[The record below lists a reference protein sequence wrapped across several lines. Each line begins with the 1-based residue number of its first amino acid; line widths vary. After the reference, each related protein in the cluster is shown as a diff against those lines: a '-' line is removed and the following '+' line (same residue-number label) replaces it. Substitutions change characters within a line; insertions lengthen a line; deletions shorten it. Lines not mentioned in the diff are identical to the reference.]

1 MHTLRPLA
9 LYLATIA
16 IGCGN
21 AAVAHPPNL
30 HPPLHG
36 TAVQAEAPSREQQ
49 AFQTALN
56 GAKRACASTPAN
68 CKGLLAESRGLAADD
83 PNNGDAVAAIEAT
96 ACVEMNEVDSALAIL
111 LNLHDRKLFLCELK
125 QDAVCAQLEA
135 EEMLSVV
142 EGGAN
147 RLGPLTRQGAY
158 WQRAHTLRAWA
169 ESLGHNN
176 RAAAITYARRARDV
190 FAELATLSN
199 HATDS
204 IKLLD
209 QEAAALG
216 GDCEKA
222 LQIARGLPE
231 ENLDPQDL
239 YLTSLVY
246 KRCGDSASA
255 ERLRQAIL
263 KNRSFDLFTAVYRK
277 LAAR

>member
-1 MHTLRPLA
+1 M
-9 LYLATIA
+9 
-16 IGCGN
+16 GCGN

-36 TAVQAEAPSREQQ
+36 TAVQAEAPNREQQ
-49 AFQTALN
+49 AFQTALK
-56 GAKRACASTPAN
+56 GAKRACESTPAN
-68 CKGLLAESRGLAADD
+68 CKGLLAEARGLAADD

-96 ACVEMNEVDSALAIL
+96 ACVEMNEVDSALAILDSRIAVPSTGERL

-147 RLGPLTRQGAY
+147 RLGPRTRQGAY
-158 WQRAHTLRAWA
+158 WQRAHTLRTLA
-169 ESLGHNN
+169 ESLGDNN
-176 RAAAITYARRARDV
+176 RAAAIAYARRARDA
-190 FAELATLSN
+190 FAELANLSN

-246 KRCGDSASA
+246 KRCGDSANA